1 MVRILDKGIK
11 VYDAKNYNYAY
22 VVFSNEDKTIV
33 RDDNYNQYEIDTDD
47 LYVINVELSNKYGI
61 DICDEHNETMDNYP
75 YYIPIADENA
85 FEIELEHYSFEYA

>member
-1 MVRILDKGIK
+1 M
-11 VYDAKNYNYAY
+11 
-22 VVFSNEDKTIV
+22 
-33 RDDNYNQYEIDTDD
+33 
-47 LYVINVELSNKYGI
+47 ELSNKYGI